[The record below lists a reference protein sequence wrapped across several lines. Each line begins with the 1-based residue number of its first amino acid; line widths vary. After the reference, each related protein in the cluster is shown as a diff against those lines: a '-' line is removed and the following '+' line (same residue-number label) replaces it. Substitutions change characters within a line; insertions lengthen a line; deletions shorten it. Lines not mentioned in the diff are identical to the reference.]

1 MAELYN
7 QDEGIRPYNS
17 FTTEETAKERGLQ
30 GVFLLPLNSRAIFYP
45 GKTAGYARKND
56 VCNHFAKIDY
66 LDIKICLAKPIKN
79 QTSTTSTLTSFVTEA
94 LCPTAGS
101 AGVSFNTASSV
112 VGSIRF
118 FRLGLHLHQNR

>member
-1 MAELYN
+1 MKPTSKTSPTVEIKTIL
-7 QDEGIRPYNS
+7 
-17 FTTEETAKERGLQ
+17 
-30 GVFLLPLNSRAIFYP
+30 FLLSFKFLLNLFPLNSRAIFYP

-66 LDIKICLAKPIKN
+66 LDIKICLAKLIKN